1 MPSVSPTQC
10 VCPTLAP
17 TPAPTD
23 ICHHCEQSCHAA
35 ISATIDNPDGTSS
48 AYTFING
55 ETTRDGTV
63 QFGATS
69 DSREFSSIA
78 TAIGFTYTAWGATY
92 TGSSYKYG
100 FSSDMTYPS
109 DGTICYQG
117 TGADCTGGTQVS
129 KIMYAYWV
137 GNYTVTVATTGSDDY
152 TYTQPSFTMDVT
164 YFLIRSP
171 DGVVFRVRGG
181 ASDGQLTAGNYLTGL
196 KVLGNVETGGDAG
209 LCQSDTTKAGNTAAG
224 FTNNNFDTLIEY
236 NTTTVANT
244 YSGVLAANGW
254 SSNGV
259 VIPAAVAE
267 CFDDGTP
274 RSMSTDEVVCTN
286 NGVQLTEA
294 RAACVGAMLGGG
306 ANEMLQSCIHD
317 YCAFAGQ
324 GKIME
329 SYITEMKI
337 AAGVDANYL
346 VSTYTAPTVIVE
358 QYSTEVIVNLA
369 GITSPEQIMGDT
381 EDARD
386 KKKTLELIWAF
397 ALEIAELVQAGEQSF
412 YVYFDGC
419 AVYVTVTDASRRN
432 ALKLNYVATTPTTQ
446 TVNTGGATA
455 ENLATSAAAVQAT
468 TSSGEQPGITTWP
481 FQAAISAADV
491 SSISTTTVDTVAT
504 GGGTVAPTSSGS
516 DDSLGSTELIFIIVG
531 VLLGVLIL
539 VVIVVVVVKVQL
551 SKSGKSDI
559 ADAPGET
566 PKSFANVGLKQIP
579 APPSENDN
587 IDPGSKAP
595 EEQL

>member
-1 MPSVSPTQC
+1 
-10 VCPTLAP
+10 
-17 TPAPTD
+17 
-23 ICHHCEQSCHAA
+23 
-35 ISATIDNPDGTSS
+35 
-48 AYTFING
+48 
-55 ETTRDGTV
+55 V
-63 QFGATS
+63 QFGKTVK
-69 DSREFSSIA
+69 SRDFSSIA
-78 TAIGFTYTAWGATY
+78 TATGFTYTAWGATY
-92 TGSSYKYG
+92 TGSSYQYG

-109 DGTICYQG
+109 DGTTCYEG
-117 TGADCTGGTQVS
+117 TGTDCDGGTQVS

-196 KVLGNVETGGDAG
+196 KVLGNATDEG
-209 LCQSDTTKAGNTAAG
+209 LCQSDTTNAGTTAAG
-224 FTNNNFDTLIEY
+224 FTNNNFDTSMEY
-236 NTTTVANT
+236 DTATVANT

-259 VIPAAVAE
+259 VIPAAAAE

-274 RSMSTDEVVCTN
+274 RSVSTDEVVCTS

-324 GKIME
+324 GKIIE

-337 AAGVDANYL
+337 AADVDANYL
-346 VSTYTAPTVIVE
+346 VSTYTVPTVEVE
-358 QYSTEVIVNLA
+358 QYSTEVIVSLA

-381 EDARD
+381 EDAKM
-386 KKKTLELIWAF
+386 KKETLELVWGY
-397 ALEIAELVQAGEQSF
+397 ALQIVELIEAGEQSF
-412 YVYFDGC
+412 YVYLDGC
-419 AVYVTVTDASRRN
+419 AVYVTVTDASRRSV
-432 ALKLNYVATTPTTQ
+432 LKLSYVATTPTTQ
-446 TVNTGGATA
+446 TVNTAGATA
-455 ENLATSAAAVQAT
+455 ENFATSAAAVQAT
-468 TSSGEQPGITTWP
+468 PSVATTGASAWP
-481 FQAAISAADV
+481 FQDAITSADVTSISA
-491 SSISTTTVDTVAT
+491 TTVDTVTT
-504 GGGTVAPTSSGS
+504 GGGTTAPTSSGS
-516 DDSLGSTELIFIIVG
+516 DDSLGSTELILIIVG

-551 SKSGKSDI
+551 SKSDKSDS
-559 ADAPGET
+559 ADAPAET
-566 PKSFANVGLKQIP
+566 SESFASVGLKQIP
-579 APPSENDN
+579 PPPSDHDN
-587 IDPGSKAP
+587 MDPGSKAP
-595 EEQL
+595 EESQH

>member
-10 VCPTLAP
+10 VCPTPAP

-23 ICHHCEQSCHAA
+23 ICYHCEQSCHAA
-35 ISATIDNPDGTSS
+35 ISATIENADGTSS

-55 ETTRDGTV
+55 ETTRNGVV
-63 QFGATS
+63 QFGAIGKST
-69 DSREFSSIA
+69 RYSSIA
-78 TAIGFTYTAWGATY
+78 TATGFTYTAAWGATY
-92 TGSSYKYG
+92 TGSSYQYG

-109 DGTICYQG
+109 DGTTCYEG
-117 TGADCTGGTQVS
+117 TGTDCDGGTQVS

-196 KVLGNVETGGDAG
+196 KVLGNATDEG
-209 LCQSDTTKAGNTAAG
+209 LCQSDTTNAGTTAAG
-224 FTNNNFDTLIEY
+224 FTNNNFDTSMEY
-236 NTTTVANT
+236 DTATVANT

-254 SSNGV
+254 SSNGA
-259 VIPAAVAE
+259 VIPAAAAE

-274 RSMSTDEVVCTN
+274 RSVSTDEVVCTS

-324 GKIME
+324 GKIIE

-337 AAGVDANYL
+337 AADVDANYL
-346 VSTYTAPTVIVE
+346 VSTYTVPTVTVE

-381 EDARD
+381 EDAKM
-386 KKKTLELIWAF
+386 KKETLELVWGY
-397 ALEIAELVQAGEQSF
+397 ALQIVELIEAGEQSF
-412 YVYFDGC
+412 YVYLDGC
-419 AVYVTVTDASRRN
+419 AVYVTVTDASRRSE
-432 ALKLNYVATTPTTQ
+432 LKLNYVATTPTTQ

-468 TSSGEQPGITTWP
+468 TSSGDQPGITTWP

-491 SSISTTTVDTVAT
+491 TSISATTVDTVTT
-504 GGGTVAPTSSGS
+504 GGGTTAPTSSGS
-516 DDSLGSTELIFIIVG
+516 DDSLGSTELILIIVG

-551 SKSGKSDI
+551 SKSDKSDS
-559 ADAPGET
+559 ADAPAET
-566 PKSFANVGLKQIP
+566 SESFASVGLKQIP
-579 APPSENDN
+579 PPPSDHDN
-587 IDPGSKAP
+587 MDPGSKAP
-595 EEQL
+595 EESQH